1 MSTIGDET
9 GTLIARRIRM
19 ERDARG
25 WSQADLAE
33 RSGVSK
39 ATVSKIEREE
49 MSPTAVLLV
58 RLASAFDLTLAGL
71 LLRAEGEAARVSRA
85 ADQTVWRDPETGY
98 LRTQVFA
105 RPDHPLEIARIELPA
120 EGRVTLPAA
129 SYTHIRQAVWVLS
142 GELVIVEGGLHHV
155 LKAGDCLGFGAPSE
169 VTLANQTA
177 TACTYVVLL
186 ARG

>member
-1 MSTIGDET
+1 MATIGDET
-9 GTLIARRIRM
+9 GVLIARRVRL
-19 ERDARG
+19 EREARG

-39 ATVSKIEREE
+39 ATVSKIERGE

-85 ADQTVWRDPETGY
+85 ADQPAWRDPATGY

-120 EGRVTLPAA
+120 GARVTLPAV

-142 GELVIVEGGLHHV
+142 GELVIMEGGVWHTLGE
-155 LKAGDCLGFGAPSE
+155 GDCLGFGTPSE
-169 VTLANQTA
+169 VTLANETA
-177 TACTYVVLL
+177 RTCIYVVLL
-186 ARG
+186 TRG

>member
-1 MSTIGDET
+1 MTTIGDEA
-9 GTLIARRIRM
+9 GVQIARRVRL

-39 ATVSKIEREE
+39 AAISKIERGE
-49 MSPTAVLLV
+49 MSPTAVILV

-71 LLRAEGEAARVSRA
+71 LLRAEGEGARVSRA
-85 ADQTVWRDPETGY
+85 AEQPVWRDPESGY

-120 EGRVTLPAA
+120 GGRVTLPAA
-129 SYTHIRQAVWVLS
+129 SYTHIRQAVWVLT
-142 GELVIVEGGLHHV
+142 GELVIVEGGLRHV
-155 LKAGDCLGFGAPSE
+155 LGEGDCLGFGAPAE
-169 VTLANQTA
+169 VTLANETA
-177 TACTYVVLL
+177 GPCTYVVLL